1 MPKCLLAA
9 TLLWALAAPA
19 SAQDAKPANR
29 NAIQLA
35 TEQDHRLMMAEL
47 RITSLR
53 PGANGMN
60 RNAANAANYD
70 ESKANP
76 YPNLPDALTLKN
88 GKKVTTPEQWWNE
101 RRPEIVEDFDRE
113 IYGRVPKDV
122 PHVTWEVTGTTEE
135 KVGDRAAVTKRLVGH
150 VDNAKCPEIKVDI
163 QLTLTTPADA
173 KGPVPVMMEF
183 GFGGFGPRP
192 GGPQGKAAPGK
203 AATTKGGAP
212 KAKAG
217 PPGGFGGGGPTWQ
230 QQVLAKGWGYA
241 IIVPNSIQADNGAG
255 LTKGIIGLCNKG
267 QARKPDDWGSLRAWA
282 WGASRALDYFET
294 DQAVDAKQVGI
305 EGLSRYG
312 KAAIV
317 AMAYDQR
324 FALGFIG
331 SSGEGGAKLHR
342 RNFGELVENLTGSGE
357 YHWMAGNF
365 LKYGGPLTPGD
376 LPVDA
381 HELIALC
388 APRPTFISYGASTG
402 PGAEGQWVD
411 QRGSFMAAVAAGP
424 VFRLL
429 GKKDLG
435 TNEFPAVETGLTD
448 GDLAFRQHKGGH
460 TTGPN
465 WPTFLAFADRYITV
479 KSATASNGR

>member
-1 MPKCLLAA
+1 MPKHVLAA
-9 TLLWALAAPA
+9 ALFSTLAVSA
-19 SAQDAKPANR
+19 SAQDAKPADPAPLQLTAQQDHKLMMEALKIEKLRRGADGRNR
-29 NAIQLA
+29 NA
-35 TEQDHRLMMAEL
+35 
-47 RITSLR
+47 
-53 PGANGMN
+53 P
-60 RNAANAANYD
+60 NAANYD

-76 YPNLPDALTLKN
+76 FPDLPDPLALKN
-88 GKKVTTPEQWWNE
+88 GEKVTTAEQWWSK

-113 IYGRVPKDV
+113 VYGRVPNDV
-122 PHVTWEVTGTTEE
+122 PKVTWEVTGTSVE
-135 KVGDRAAVTKRLVGH
+135 KVGDVAVATKRFVGH
-150 VDNAKCPEIKVDI
+150 VDNAKCPQIKVDI
-163 QLTLTTPADA
+163 QLTLTTPRDA
-173 KGPVPVMMEF
+173 EGPVPVMMEF
-183 GFGGFGPRP
+183 GFGPRP
-192 GGPQGKAAPGK
+192 GGAPGK
-203 AATTKGGAP
+203 AATPKGDAP
-212 KAKAG
+212 KANPG
-217 PPGGFGGGGPTWQ
+217 PDRSGFGGGGPSWQ
-230 QQVLAKGWGYA
+230 QQVIAKGWGYA
-241 IIVPNSIQADNGAG
+241 IIVPNSIQADNGGG

-267 QARKPDDWGSLRAWA
+267 QPRKPDDWGALRAWA

-294 DQAVDAKQVGI
+294 NKAVDAKQVGI

-312 KAAIV
+312 KAALV

-324 FALGFIG
+324 FAIGFIG

-357 YHWMAGNF
+357 YQWMAGNF

-388 APRPTFISYGASTG
+388 APRPTFISYGASSG

-424 VFRLL
+424 VFRLM

-435 TNEFPAVETGLTD
+435 TSEFPEVETAITD

-465 WPTFLAFADRYITV
+465 WPTFLAFADRSI
-479 KSATASNGR
+479 KLKNAHAPSGR

>member
-1 MPKCLLAA
+1 MPKRILVAALFSTLAFS
-9 TLLWALAAPA
+9 A
-19 SAQDAKPANR
+19 SAQDGKPADPAPR
-29 NAIQLA
+29 RLTAQ
-35 TEQDHRLMMAEL
+35 QDHKLMMEALKIE
-47 RITSLR
+47 SLR
-53 PGANGMN
+53 RGADGRN

-76 YPNLPDALTLKN
+76 YPNLPDPLTLKN
-88 GKKVTTPEQWWNE
+88 GETVTAPEQWWNK

-113 IYGRVPKDV
+113 VYGRVPMDV
-122 PHVTWEVTGTTEE
+122 PKVTWEVTGTTEE
-135 KVGDRAAVTKRLVGH
+135 KIGDVAVVTKRLAGH
-150 VDNAKCPEIKVDI
+150 VDNAKCPQIKVDI
-163 QLTLTTPADA
+163 QLTLTTPITAT
-173 KGPVPVMMEF
+173 GPVPVMMEF

-192 GGPQGKAAPGK
+192 GGRLTKAAIP
-203 AATTKGGAP
+203 KGGAP
-212 KAKAG
+212 KAKTG
-217 PPGGFGGGGPTWQ
+217 PAGGFGGGGPSWQ
-230 QQVLAKGWGYA
+230 QQVLAQGWGYA
-241 IIVPNSIQADNGAG
+241 IIVPNSIQADDGGG
-255 LTKGIIGLCNKG
+255 LTSGIIGLCNKG
-267 QARKPDDWGSLRAWA
+267 QSRKPDDWGALRAWA

-294 DQAVDAKQVGI
+294 DKAVDAKQVGI

-312 KAAIV
+312 KAALV

-324 FALGFIG
+324 FAIGFIG

-424 VFRLL
+424 VFTLL

-435 TNEFPAVETGLTD
+435 TSEFPEVETEITG

-460 TTGPN
+460 TTLPN
-465 WPTFLAFADRYITV
+465 WPTFLKFAHRYIKLNDARAVGGTG
-479 KSATASNGR
+479 AR

>member
-1 MPKCLLAA
+1 MRMFLLTAALVA
-9 TLLWALAAPA
+9 TLAVSAR
-19 SAQDAKPANR
+19 AQDAKPADP
-29 NAIQLA
+29 APLELTAQ
-35 TEQDHRLMMAEL
+35 QDHKLMMEALKIEKL
-47 RITSLR
+47 RR
-53 PGANGMN
+53 GADGMN
-60 RNAANAANYD
+60 RNSPNAANYE
-70 ESKANP
+70 ESKANV
-76 YPNLPDALTLKN
+76 YPNLPEPLTLKN
-88 GKKVTTPEQWWNE
+88 GEKVMTAEQWWIK

-113 IYGRVPKDV
+113 VYGRVPKEV
-122 PHVTWEVTGTTEE
+122 PKVTWEVTDMTKD
-135 KVGDRAAVTKRLVGH
+135 KVGNVAVVTKKLIGH
-150 VDNAKCPEIKVDI
+150 VDNAKCPEITVDI
-163 QLTLTTPADA
+163 QLTLTTPSDA

-192 GGPQGKAAPGK
+192 GGPAGKAA
-203 AATTKGGAP
+203 AP
-212 KAKAG
+212 KGIVPKKKAG
-217 PPGGFGGGGPTWQ
+217 PPRGFGGNAGPSWQ
-230 QQVLAKGWGYA
+230 QQVLGKGWGYA

-267 QARKPDDWGSLRAWA
+267 QARKPDDWGALRAWA
-282 WGASRALDYFET
+282 WGASRALDYFGT
-294 DQAVDAKQVGI
+294 DKAVDAKQVGI

-312 KAAIV
+312 KAALV
-317 AMAYDQR
+317 AMAYDER
-324 FALGFIG
+324 FAIGFIG

-342 RNFGELVENLTGSGE
+342 RNFGELVENLTSSGE

-388 APRPTFISYGASTG
+388 APRPTFISYGASSG

-435 TNEFPAVETGLTD
+435 TDEFPAVETGLTD

-465 WPTFLAFADRYITV
+465 WPTFLEFASRYINV
-479 KSATASNGR
+479 KNAPASSGG

>member
-1 MPKCLLAA
+1 MLRWCLVVALFASFAVIAA
-9 TLLWALAAPA
+9 AQETQPADPAPLNLT
-19 SAQDAKPANR
+19 AQ
-29 NAIQLA
+29 
-35 TEQDHRLMMAEL
+35 QDHKLMMEALKIE
-47 RITSLR
+47 SLR

-60 RNAANAANYD
+60 RDVPNAANYD
-70 ESKANP
+70 ESKVNAFT
-76 YPNLPDALTLKN
+76 LPDPLVCKDGT
-88 GKKVTTPEQWWNE
+88 KVTTPEQWWDK

-113 IYGRVPKDV
+113 VYGRVPKDV
-122 PHVTWEVTGTTEE
+122 PTVKWEVVETKEE
-135 KVGDRAAVTKRLVGH
+135 KVGEIPVVTKRLVGH
-150 VDNAKCPEIKVDI
+150 VDNSSCPQIKVDI

-173 KGPVPVMMEF
+173 RGPVPVMMEF
-183 GFGGFGPRP
+183 GFAFGGFGPRP
-192 GGPQGKAAPGK
+192 GGPQGK
-203 AATTKGGAP
+203 GAVP

-217 PPGGFGGGGPTWQ
+217 PPPGFGFGGSGPSWQ

-255 LTKGIIGLCNKG
+255 LTRGIIGLCNKG
-267 QARKPDDWGSLRAWA
+267 QARKPDDWGALRAWA

-294 DQAVDAKQVGI
+294 DAAVDAKQVGI

-312 KAAIV
+312 KAALV
-317 AMAYDQR
+317 TMAYDQR
-324 FALGFIG
+324 FAIGFIG

-342 RNFGELVENLTGSGE
+342 RNFGELVENLTSSGE

-365 LKYGGPLTPGD
+365 LKYGGPLTPND

-411 QRGSFMAAVAAGP
+411 QRGSFLAAVAAGP
-424 VFRLL
+424 VYKLL
-429 GKKDLG
+429 GKRDLG
-435 TNEFPAVETGLTD
+435 TSEFPEVETGITE
-448 GDLAFRQHKGGH
+448 GELAFRQHKGGH

-465 WPTFLAFADRYITV
+465 WPTFLTFADRYIKV
-479 KSATASNGR
+479 GDEPADNR

>member
-1 MPKCLLAA
+1 MPRCLLAA
-9 TLLWALAAPA
+9 ALLSTLAVST
-19 SAQDAKPANR
+19 SAQDAKPADP
-29 NAIQLA
+29 APLQLTA
-35 TEQDHRLMMAEL
+35 QQDHKLMMEALKIE
-47 RITSLR
+47 RLR
-53 PGANGMN
+53 PGADGRN
-60 RNAANAANYD
+60 RDTPNAANYD

-76 YPNLPDALTLKN
+76 YPDLPDPLTLKN
-88 GKKVTTPEQWWNE
+88 GEKVTTPEQWWNK

-113 IYGRVPKDV
+113 VYGRVPKDV
-122 PHVTWEVTGTTEE
+122 PKVTWEVTETTEG
-135 KVGDRAAVTKRLVGH
+135 KVGDVAVVTKRLVGH
-150 VDNAKCPEIKVDI
+150 VDNANCPQITVDI
-163 QLTLTTPADA
+163 QLTLTTPAGA

-192 GGPQGKAAPGK
+192 GGPPGK
-203 AATTKGGAP
+203 ATTPKGDAP

-217 PPGGFGGGGPTWQ
+217 PPGGFGGGGPSWQ
-230 QQVLAKGWGYA
+230 PQVLAKGWGYA

-294 DQAVDAKQVGI
+294 EPAVDARQVGI

-312 KAAIV
+312 KAALV

-324 FALGFIG
+324 FAIGFIG

-435 TNEFPAVETGLTD
+435 TDEFPAVETGLTD
-448 GDLAFRQHKGGH
+448 GDLAYRQHQGGH

-465 WPTFLAFADRYITV
+465 WPTFLAFADRYIKV
-479 KSATASNGR
+479 KNAPATSGR

>member
-1 MPKCLLAA
+1 MPRFFFAALLFF
-9 TLLWALAAPA
+9 ALAAST
-19 SAQDAKPANR
+19 SAQDAKPTDPAPL
-29 NAIQLA
+29 QLTA
-35 TEQDHRLMMAEL
+35 QQDHKLMMEALKIE
-47 RITSLR
+47 SLR
-53 PGANGMN
+53 RGADGMN
-60 RNAANAANYD
+60 RNAPNAANYD

-76 YPNLPDALTLKN
+76 YPDLPEPLTLKN
-88 GKKVTTPEQWWNE
+88 GEKVVTADAWWTK

-113 IYGRVPKDV
+113 VYGRVPKDV
-122 PHVTWEVTGTTEE
+122 PAVTWEVAGTTEE
-135 KVGDRAAVTKRLVGH
+135 KVGDIPVITKRLVGH
-150 VDNAKCPEIKVDI
+150 VDNSKCPEIKVDI
-163 QLTLTTPADA
+163 QLTLTTPAEA

-183 GFGGFGPRP
+183 GFAFGGPRP
-192 GGPQGKAAPGK
+192 GGPPGK
-203 AATTKGGAP
+203 AAATKAGDAP
-212 KAKAG
+212 QKKAG
-217 PPGGFGGGGPTWQ
+217 PPGGFGGGGGPSWQ

-267 QARKPDDWGSLRAWA
+267 QARKPEDWGALRAWA

-294 DQAVDAKQVGI
+294 DKAVDARQVGI

-312 KAAIV
+312 KAALV

-324 FALGFIG
+324 FAIGFIG

-357 YHWMAGNF
+357 YHWMGGNF
-365 LKYGGPLTPGD
+365 LKYGGPLTPKD

-388 APRPTFISYGASTG
+388 APRPTFISYGASSG
-402 PGAEGQWVD
+402 QGAEGQWVD

-424 VFRLL
+424 VFKLL

-435 TNEFPAVETGLTD
+435 TSEFPEVETPITD
-448 GDLAFRQHKGGH
+448 GELAFRQHKGGH

-465 WPTFLAFADRYITV
+465 WPTFLAFADRYI
-479 KSATASNGR
+479 KLKDASATSGR